1 MRPSS
6 SCTAR
11 PKSAAR
17 SVREPLGATP
27 VVSRVP
33 LPWRRS
39 TTPRSDSSAYA
50 ATTVPRPIWA
60 RVRARARAA
69 GACRPRAPRGGRSP
83 GSRRRGRGSEG
94 RGATPSLP
102 SGSGGVLRSAIGSW
116 IGSSRDQRQGKDATH
131 EPFTQHLVAEARP
144 GGTQPAAGRRP
155 SPSVARTPTT
165 RRRWPGWPPSTP
177 TRSSSGDVIV
187 AEVAGDIWAAAEI
200 DGAWVLADP
209 FRPSGEL
216 ALTVAQ
222 RAGDLRVAAKRAARR
237 EERRARAAAKA
248 AKAAKAAVAA

>member
-60 RVRARARAA
+60 RVASARSGGRRVPSSSSSRWTVSWIASARAR
-69 GACRPRAPRGGRSP
+69 
-83 GSRRRGRGSEG
+83 
-94 RGATPSLP
+94 
-102 SGSGGVLRSAIGSW
+102 
-116 IGSSRDQRQGKDATH
+116 
-131 EPFTQHLVAEARP
+131 
-144 GGTQPAAGRRP
+144 
-155 SPSVARTPTT
+155 
-165 RRRWPGWPPSTP
+165 
-177 TRSSSGDVIV
+177 
-187 AEVAGDIWAAAEI
+187 
-200 DGAWVLADP
+200 
-209 FRPSGEL
+209 
-216 ALTVAQ
+216 
-222 RAGDLRVAAKRAARR
+222 
-237 EERRARAAAKA
+237 
-248 AKAAKAAVAA
+248 